1 MLTTEIKKNIAVLP
15 LDLVCFMPLTRP
27 SRCTVCGDSVDDVI
41 KKKKN
46 AKTGALLISKM
57 NTDFCNIFNSED
69 FMQENKS
76 YCNIPCH
83 L

>member
-1 MLTTEIKKNIAVLP
+1 M
-15 LDLVCFMPLTRP
+15 RP

-41 KKKKN
+41 NKKKCKN
-46 AKTGALLISKM
+46 QGFIDLKNEHL
-57 NTDFCNIFNSED
+57 DFCNIFNSKD

-83 L
+83 LKPAIWEGMYLSV